1 MVLRRL
7 SWMVGSGAWL
17 MPWVLLLWQWLE
29 TGRYQAALSA
39 QAYRSWQMTV
49 LLADA
54 AFAGLLSLLALLVGG
69 ARPGTQYAGKCAAR
83 PAYGRACG
91 VGPTAIVCHV
101 RRRPVLATWLSGPV
115 GWAHSVHYGVVSSYF
130 LILR

>member
-54 AFAGLLSLLALLVGG
+54 AFAGLLSLLALLVGRSPWRAVRRKVCG
-69 ARPGTQYAGKCAAR
+69 QADVWSSLWCWPYRYCLPCSSPACSGYMVEWARW
-83 PAYGRACG
+83 
-91 VGPTAIVCHV
+91 VGPRGAL
-101 RRRPVLATWLSGPV
+101 RRR
-115 GWAHSVHYGVVSSYF
+115 
-130 LILR
+130 

>member
-29 TGRYQAALSA
+29 TGQHQAAISP
-39 QAYRSWQMTV
+39 QAYNGWKMTV

-54 AFAGLLSLLALLVGG
+54 AFAGALSLLALLVGAVAL
-69 ARPGTQYAGKCAAR
+69 ARTPQETLR
-83 PAYGRACG
+83 PLQRM
-91 VGPTAIVCHV
+91 VELL
-101 RRRPVLATWLSGPV
+101 VLALPLLFCLFVAGLFW
-115 GWAHSVHYGVVSSYF
+115 VHG
-130 LILR
+130 

>member
-29 TGRYQAALSA
+29 TGQHQAAISP
-39 QAYRSWQMTV
+39 QAYSGWKMTV

-54 AFAGLLSLLALLVGG
+54 AFAGALSLLALLVG
-69 ARPGTQYAGKCAAR
+69 AVALVRTPQEALRPLQRMAELL
-83 PAYGRACG
+83 
-91 VGPTAIVCHV
+91 
-101 RRRPVLATWLSGPV
+101 VLALPLLFCLFVLGLFWMHG
-115 GWAHSVHYGVVSSYF
+115 
-130 LILR
+130 

>member
-39 QAYRSWQMTV
+39 QAYRSWHMTV

-54 AFAGLLSLLALLVGG
+54 AFAGLLSLLALLVG
-69 ARPGTQYAGKCAAR
+69 ALALARSTPESVRPGQR
-83 PAYGRACG
+83 M
-91 VGPTAIVCHV
+91 VELV
-101 RRRPVLATWLSGPV
+101 VLALPLLFAMFVAGLFWLHG
-115 GWAHSVHYGVVSSYF
+115 
-130 LILR
+130 

>member
-54 AFAGLLSLLALLVGG
+54 AFAGLLSLLALLVG
-69 ARPGTQYAGKCAAR
+69 ALALARSTPESVRPGQR
-83 PAYGRACG
+83 M
-91 VGPTAIVCHV
+91 VELV
-101 RRRPVLATWLSGPV
+101 VLALPLLFAMFVAGLFWLHG
-115 GWAHSVHYGVVSSYF
+115 
-130 LILR
+130 